1 MRAQV
6 GHDHYF
12 NKCYDSKERFM
23 SYWHQIN
30 EIIRLNPK
38 RTPEIGIGNG
48 FISKYLKER
57 GINIMTLD
65 IDRKLNPDVIGSVL
79 QMPFGN
85 DSFDAIA
92 CYEVLE
98 HLPYSNFSA
107 ALAEI
112 FRVSKSHVILSLPDI
127 NRAYRF
133 NVQIPKICEIRKLI
147 PLPRLRRPI
156 HNFDGEHYWE
166 IGKSGYPLSRIIGDI
181 QKAGFELEDTYRVF
195 EHPYHR
201 FLKLLKTC
209 YLDKNKLD

>member
-1 MRAQV
+1 MGAQV
-6 GHDHYF
+6 DHDHYF
-12 NKCYDSKERFM
+12 NKCYDSEERFM

-38 RTPEIGIGNG
+38 RTLEIGIGNG
-48 FISKYLKER
+48 FISKYLRER
-57 GINIMTLD
+57 GINIITLD
-65 IDRKLNPDVIGSVL
+65 IDRKLTPDVIGSVL
-79 QMPFGN
+79 QIPFAN
-85 DSFDAIA
+85 ESFDAVA

-112 FRVSKSHVILSLPDI
+112 FRVSKSYAILSLPDI

-147 PLPRLRRPI
+147 PLPRLRRRI

-166 IGKSGYPLSRIIGDI
+166 IGKSGYPLSRIIDDI
-181 QKAGFELEDTYRVF
+181 QEAGFELEDTYRVF

-201 FLKLLKTC
+201 FLKLQKT
-209 YLDKNKLD
+209 

>member
-6 GHDHYF
+6 DPDHYF

-30 EIIRLNPK
+30 EIIRLNPN
-38 RTPEIGIGNG
+38 RTLEIGIGNG
-48 FISKYLKER
+48 FISKYLNER
-57 GINIMTLD
+57 GINIITLD

-79 QMPFGN
+79 QIPFGN
-85 DSFDAIA
+85 DSFDAVA

-133 NVQIPKICEIRKLI
+133 DMQIPKTCEIRKLI

-166 IGKSGYPLSRIIGDI
+166 IGKSGYPLSRIIDDI
-181 QKAGFELEDTYRVF
+181 QKAGFELEETYRVF
-195 EHPYHR
+195 EIPYHR
-201 FLKLLKTC
+201 FFKCKRNI
-209 YLDKNKLD
+209 DKVS